1 MVLFLLIQ
9 FNYLKIMIIIFILFH
24 IFYPILFTFI
34 IFIHYLV
41 FLQYTSFIIP
51 YFLLHLIIFFSLLIH
66 MQDLNLS
73 TITINIISHLITN
86 HNLKI
91 QNDLVHILFKEYSIY
106 FLLLFSLTVIHIF
119 ILYSNFI
126 ISNN

>member
-1 MVLFLLIQ
+1 MVLFLLIL

-34 IFIHYLV
+34 IFIHYLI

-51 YFLLHLIIFFSLLIH
+51 YFLLNLIIFFSLLIH